1 MAARWFPARGSDR
14 VPERPDD
21 TLNDVAIA
29 VVAATALLIAEVV
42 FAHRNDV
49 SLQVHSMGLLVA
61 GAASIMFLSRR
72 PLVTAVVVGLC
83 LPLYYLT
90 GSTDAWPAWLLLFVA
105 VMRLAATGRRAAPAA
120 TVLIAVAVFGV
131 GESMAFEPWRTLAVL
146 GWMSAIIAG
155 AEISRGRALYL
166 RATEERAA
174 EAERTREEEA
184 RRRAGEERL
193 HIARELHD
201 VIAHNISL
209 INVQA
214 ASAVHRREPEQAL
227 EALEA
232 IKGTSK
238 DTLREL
244 RATLGV
250 LRQVD
255 EERSGAPDAPALGV
269 SRLPELVHRTREA
282 GLDVALTVDGTGA
295 ATTEGSGGSDMVEMP
310 LPSPVDLAVYRI
322 VQESLTN
329 VRRHSDSARVEV
341 AIDNSPGQVVV
352 RVADEGTGDADP
364 HREGNGL
371 RGMRERAVALGGRFD
386 AGPGPEGGFQ
396 VRVAFPVPAD

>member
-1 MAARWFPARGSDR
+1 MPPRWFRGRAAGRAPA
-14 VPERPDD
+14 RPDD

-29 VVAATALLIAEVV
+29 VVAAAALLIAEVV
-42 FAHRNDV
+42 FAQRQGDL
-49 SLQVHSMGLLVA
+49 LQAHSMGLLLV
-61 GAASIMFLSRR
+61 GSASIALLGRW
-72 PLVTAVVVGLC
+72 PLATAVVVGLC
-83 LPLYYLT
+83 LPLYYVT
-90 GSTDAWPAWLLLFVA
+90 GSTDAWPAWLLVFVA
-105 VMRLAATGRRAAPAA
+105 VMRLAATGRRAAPVV
-120 TVLIAVAVFGV
+120 TILTAVAVFTV
-131 GESMAFEPWRTLAVL
+131 GESLSFEPWRTLTVL
-146 GWMSAIIAG
+146 GWMVVIVAT

-166 RATEERAA
+166 RAVEERAA

-184 RRRAGEERL
+184 RRRATEERL

-214 ASAVHRREPEQAL
+214 ASAVHRRDPERAYA
-227 EALEA
+227 ALEA
-232 IKGTSK
+232 IKSTSK

-269 SRLPELVHRTREA
+269 GRLPELVRRTREA
-282 GLDVALTVDGTGA
+282 GLDVRFTVDGADA
-295 ATTEGSGGSDMVEMP
+295 ASDAAADTAAGDAAVP
-310 LPSPVDLAVYRI
+310 LPAPVGLAAYRI

-329 VRRHSDSARVEV
+329 VRRHSGGVRADV
-341 AIDNSPGQVVV
+341 AIDNSPGEVTV
-352 RVADEGTGDADP
+352 RVADDGPGAGAP

-371 RGMRERAVALGGRFD
+371 RGMRERVAVLGGRFE
-386 AGPGPEGGFQ
+386 AGPLPGGGFQ
-396 VRVAFPVPAD
+396 VRATFPVD

>member
-1 MAARWFPARGSDR
+1 MAARWFPARGSGR
-14 VPERPDD
+14 VPDRPDD

-49 SLQVHSMGLLVA
+49 PLQAHSMGLLVV
-61 GAASIMFLSRR
+61 GAASITLLGRW

-83 LPLYYLT
+83 LPLYYMT

-105 VMRLAATGRRAAPAA
+105 VMRLAATGRRAAPVV
-120 TVLIAVAVFGV
+120 TIFTAVVVFTV
-131 GESMAFEPWRTLAVL
+131 GESLAFEPWRTLTVL
-146 GWMSAIIAG
+146 GWMIAIIAA

-184 RRRAGEERL
+184 RRRASEERL

-244 RATLGV
+244 RSTLGV

-255 EERSGAPDAPALGV
+255 EERSGAPDAPTLGV
-269 SRLPELVHRTREA
+269 GRLPELVHRTREA
-282 GLDVALTVDGTGA
+282 GLDVALTVDGTDPA
-295 ATTEGSGGSDMVEMP
+295 EGSGGSDMLEMP
-310 LPSPVDLAVYRI
+310 LPSPVDLALYRI

-329 VRRHSDSARVEV
+329 VRRHSDSARAEV
-341 AIDNSPGQVVV
+341 AIDNSPGQIVV
-352 RVADEGTGDADP
+352 RVADEGTGDAEP

-371 RGMRERAVALGGRFD
+371 RGMRERAAALGGRFD
-386 AGPGPEGGFQ
+386 AGPAPGGGFQ
-396 VRVAFPVPAD
+396 VRVAFPVD

>member
-1 MAARWFPARGSDR
+1 MAARWFPVRGSDR
-14 VPERPDD
+14 VPDRPDG

-42 FAHRNDV
+42 FAQRNGV
-49 SLQVHSMGLLVA
+49 PLQIQGMGLLVV
-61 GAASIMFLSRR
+61 GSASITLLSRR
-72 PLVTAVVVGLC
+72 PMVTAVVVGLC

-105 VMRLAATGRRAAPAA
+105 VMRLAATGRRAAPVV
-120 TVLIAVAVFGV
+120 TVLTAVAVFAV
-131 GESMAFEPWRTLAVL
+131 GESLAFEPWRTLTVL
-146 GWMSAIIAG
+146 GWMIAAIAA
-155 AEISRGRALYL
+155 AEISRGRALHL

-184 RRRAGEERL
+184 RRRASEERL

-227 EALEA
+227 QALEA

-282 GLDVALTVDGTGA
+282 GLDVALTVDGTDA
-295 ATTEGSGGSDMVEMP
+295 AGTGGSGGADMAEMS

-341 AIDNSPGQVVV
+341 AIGNAPGRVVV

-364 HREGNGL
+364 QREGNGL
-371 RGMRERAVALGGRFD
+371 RGMRERAAALGGRFD
-386 AGPGPEGGFQ
+386 AGPAPGGGFQ
-396 VRVAFPVPAD
+396 VRVAFPVD

>member
-1 MAARWFPARGSDR
+1 MAARRFQSRRSDR
-14 VPERPDD
+14 VPGRPDE

-49 SLQVHSMGLLVA
+49 SLQIHSTGLLVA

-105 VMRLAATGRRAAPAA
+105 VMRLAATGRRAAPVV
-120 TVLIAVAVFGV
+120 TVLTAVVVFGV
-131 GESMAFEPWRTLAVL
+131 GESLAFEPWRTIAVL
-146 GWMSAIIAG
+146 GWMIAIIAA

-201 VIAHNISL
+201 VITHNISL

-227 EALEA
+227 QALET
-232 IKGTSK
+232 IKDTSK

-255 EERSGAPDAPALGV
+255 EGPAGAPEAPAPGV

-282 GLDVALTVDGTGA
+282 GLDVDFTVDGADAAGTDGPGA
-295 ATTEGSGGSDMVEMP
+295 SGAVEMS
-310 LPSPVDLAVYRI
+310 LPSAVDRAVYRT

-329 VRRHSDSARVEV
+329 VRRHSDSARAAV
-341 AIDNSPGQVVV
+341 AIDRSHGQIVVSV
-352 RVADEGTGDADP
+352 VDEGTGHAGP

-371 RGMRERAVALGGRFD
+371 RGMRERAAALGGRFE
-386 AGPGPEGGFQ
+386 AGPVPGGGFQ
-396 VRVAFPVPAD
+396 VRAAFPVD